1 MKDSDHWVVG
11 VCSDD
16 PLALVQGRLY
26 PEITANCVIAWRRNI
41 PYSQAVN
48 KMIEEINAY
57 NEIILGFP
65 IWWYVAPTIVNTFL
79 EKYNFSG
86 KKIILFATSGG
97 SGFGNTARELQTSA
111 PDSVITEGKIFHNVV
126 KQQIAEWVGT
136 L

>member
-11 VCSDD
+11 VCPDD

-57 NEIILGFP
+57 DEIIL
-65 IWWYVAPTIVNTFL
+65 ISNLVVCSTDNR
-79 EKYNFSG
+79 KYF
-86 KKIILFATSGG
+86 F
-97 SGFGNTARELQTSA
+97 
-111 PDSVITEGKIFHNVV
+111 GKI
-126 KQQIAEWVGT
+126 
-136 L
+136 

>member
-11 VCSDD
+11 VCPDD

-57 NEIILGFP
+57 DEIILGTNL
-65 IWWYVAPTIVNTFL
+65 VVCSTDNR
-79 EKYNFSG
+79 KYF
-86 KKIILFATSGG
+86 F
-97 SGFGNTARELQTSA
+97 
-111 PDSVITEGKIFHNVV
+111 GKI
-126 KQQIAEWVGT
+126 
-136 L
+136 

>member
-11 VCSDD
+11 VCPDD

-41 PYSQAVN
+41 PYSQA
-48 KMIEEINAY
+48 EINAY
-57 NEIILGFP
+57 DEIILGFP

-86 KKIILFATSGG
+86 KRSFCLLLPVEVDLEIRQENCRLLHR
-97 SGFGNTARELQTSA
+97 TA
-111 PDSVITEGKIFHNVV
+111 
-126 KQQIAEWVGT
+126 
-136 L
+136 

>member
-11 VCSDD
+11 VCPDD

-57 NEIILGFP
+57 DEIILIP
-65 IWWYVAPTIVNTFL
+65 NLVVCSTDNR
-79 EKYNFSG
+79 KYF
-86 KKIILFATSGG
+86 F
-97 SGFGNTARELQTSA
+97 
-111 PDSVITEGKIFHNVV
+111 GKI
-126 KQQIAEWVGT
+126 
-136 L
+136 

>member
-11 VCSDD
+11 VCPDD

-57 NEIILGFP
+57 DEIILGFP
-65 IWWYVAPTIVNTFL
+65 NLVVCSTDNR
-79 EKYNFSG
+79 KYF
-86 KKIILFATSGG
+86 F
-97 SGFGNTARELQTSA
+97 
-111 PDSVITEGKIFHNVV
+111 GKI
-126 KQQIAEWVGT
+126 
-136 L
+136 

>member
-11 VCSDD
+11 VCPDD

-41 PYSQAVN
+41 PYSQA
-48 KMIEEINAY
+48 EINAY
-57 NEIILGFP
+57 DEIILGFP

-97 SGFGNTARELQTSA
+97 SGFGNTVSELKISA
-111 PDSVITEGKIFHNVV
+111 HDAVIVEGKVFHKAA
-126 KQQIAEWVGT
+126 KQEIAEWVRSI

>member
-11 VCSDD
+11 VCPDD

-57 NEIILGFP
+57 DEIILGFP
-65 IWWYVAPTIVNTFL
+65 IWWY
-79 EKYNFSG
+79 
-86 KKIILFATSGG
+86 
-97 SGFGNTARELQTSA
+97 A